1 MVNLA
6 NTTPCFSNIKIDEKT
21 LMGMIDEETS
31 KRLFEYYLIRILIA
45 YVDLTDDANMIVIE
59 VNTTEEDTDVLSVN
73 YINSTEI
80 IMETSI
86 STSQKTKN
94 KMIMGGNKMELKRKT
109 AEMLIAFMDIFQN
122 EKEIIDVTYEEIQDR
137 IFKMRET
144 EKHMHTDKLKNMTDE
159 LRDTDTMLKGI
170 GLGMYSKGNSKG
182 LKNYDATYYD
192 EEQELSDKINVAEKT
207 VRNKNKRRANDY
219 GASENADGNMDDL
232 GEDFLAQQNIAD
244 TINGEVFDLNNVG
257 ENFYDGDDGYGDEDT
272 GFYN

>member
-1 MVNLA
+1 
-6 NTTPCFSNIKIDEKT
+6 
-21 LMGMIDEETS
+21 
-31 KRLFEYYLIRILIA
+31 
-45 YVDLTDDANMIVIE
+45 
-59 VNTTEEDTDVLSVN
+59 
-73 YINSTEI
+73 
-80 IMETSI
+80 
-86 STSQKTKN
+86 
-94 KMIMGGNKMELKRKT
+94 MIMGGNKMELKRKT

-272 GFYN
+272 GFDN